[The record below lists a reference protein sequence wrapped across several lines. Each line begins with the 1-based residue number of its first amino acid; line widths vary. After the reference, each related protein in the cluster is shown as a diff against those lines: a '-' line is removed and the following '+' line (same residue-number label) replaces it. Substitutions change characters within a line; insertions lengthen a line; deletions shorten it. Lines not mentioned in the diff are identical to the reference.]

1 MKLFKKQET
10 PKGRKLK
17 PSDLHVGDKVRVISM
32 GLTGTVS
39 TLPDKNNK
47 VNVRCGILQ
56 SKVDLSDL
64 QLIAEDAYGNPVN
77 STKQGGSAIKRAFR
91 DADKASASGKEMDLS
106 RGSSV
111 STELNLLGMTTDDA
125 VYAVDKYL
133 DEARVA
139 HLKSV
144 RIVHGKGTGALRNA
158 VHAYLR
164 KQKWIKSFR
173 LGDFGEGDAGVT
185 IVTLRN

>member
-1 MKLFKKQET
+1 MKKIPSLSRNRKT

-32 GLTGTVS
+32 G
-39 TLPDKNNK
+39 PDRHSEHTSGQNNK

-56 SKVDLSDL
+56 
-64 QLIAEDAYGNPVN
+64 
-77 STKQGGSAIKRAFR
+77 R
-91 DADKASASGKEMDLS
+91 ASASGKEMDLT

-164 KQKWIKSFR
+164 KQQWIKSFR

>member
-1 MKLFKKQET
+1 
-10 PKGRKLK
+10 
-17 PSDLHVGDKVRVISM
+17 M

-91 DADKASASGKEMDLS
+91 DADKASSSGKDMDLS

-133 DEARVA
+133 DDARVA
-139 HLKSV
+139 HLAWHTS
-144 RIVHGKGTGALRNA
+144 RACASSTARERGPSAMPSTPTCENRSGSNPSAWAISERETP
-158 VHAYLR
+158 
-164 KQKWIKSFR
+164 
-173 LGDFGEGDAGVT
+173 E
-185 IVTLRN
+185 